1 MERSLSSCSV
11 LEVIGSHRPQYFKLV
26 MLGKRTT
33 RMDQR
38 GLLCFPFAVRRIL
51 TVQKSPNI
59 IISSTLHRNHRHHK
73 PQNIGIKLLYL
84 HLVD

>member
-26 MLGKRTT
+26 MLGKRIT
-33 RMDQR
+33 RTDQR
-38 GLLCFPFAVRRIL
+38 GLLGFPFAVWRIL
-51 TVQKSPNI
+51 PVQKSPN